1 MLRQAPHLPH
11 PREERRL
18 ARSARARSM
27 ARLVNVALFAAVL
40 GAIWQER
47 ALAPPVHDQMQSMAV
62 RVADLMGGSDVLQAY
77 FPRGTDGLSAAADT
91 GLADTLTRK
100 LSQ

>member
-1 MLRQAPHLPH
+1 MQRHAPHLTH

-18 ARSARARSM
+18 ARSARARSL

-62 RVADLMGGSDVLQAY
+62 RVAGLMGGSETLQAY
-77 FPRGTDGLSAAADT
+77 FPRGADGLSASADT
-91 GLADTLTRK
+91 GLADALTRK